1 MSEKEKDLM
10 KTLRKAVES
19 LPDHKKEYL
28 KGYAE
33 GIEIATRKDEAPAK
47 PE

>member
-1 MSEKEKDLM
+1 MSEKEKDLV
-10 KTLRKAVES
+10 KTLSKAIES
-19 LPDHKKEYL
+19 LPAHKREYL

-33 GIEIATRKDEAPAK
+33 GIEIATRKEETEK